1 MSEIKRGS
9 MVNIVNMG
17 SIYTRYS
24 EMFNHMTT
32 KYSIKGFSHAYE
44 EYPSKDEVFS
54 VVAVE
59 EHPNATRD
67 TVVLIHNNNKEGYL
81 FEIKGLKLA

>member
-32 KYSIKGFSHAYE
+32 KYGIKGFSHAYE

-59 EHPNATRD
+59 EHLSD
-67 TVVLIHNNNKEGYL
+67 ESETVVLIHNNNKEGYL
-81 FEIKGLKLA
+81 FEIRGLELA